1 MITQLKAHPLDLY
14 SNHEQVQNA
23 FTICN
28 IAWNEVKD
36 KLKGHRFSKEE
47 QEIEFFKK
55 IKPLFTSKIEYYCL
69 IYHGLLFEPDEHSM
83 AIEFWRRER
92 GRLQKFRTDHKDFIA
107 CYQNEVCLMNRHYFL
122 RNAFLETGGPGL
134 KLYDDKNSV
143 TNGDVLVATMIAL
156 TRYEDYSKARL
167 SLYDFK

>member
-1 MITQLKAHPLDLY
+1 
-14 SNHEQVQNA
+14 
-23 FTICN
+23 
-28 IAWNEVKD
+28 
-36 KLKGHRFSKEE
+36 
-47 QEIEFFKK
+47 
-55 IKPLFTSKIEYYCL
+55 
-69 IYHGLLFEPDEHSM
+69 
-83 AIEFWRRER
+83 
-92 GRLQKFRTDHKDFIA
+92 
-107 CYQNEVCLMNRHYFL
+107 MNRHYFL